1 MDPAGSFLVNS
12 LETQLDP
19 DGLAVLCLQ
28 IVKHL
33 YHFRRKAVRA
43 CAYVESG
50 DLRVG
55 ERLGKDASQII
66 RIAVSV
72 GVGLE
77 VGDVA
82 AVLRRDGSRD
92 LGVHSLPCFFDLL
105 GDGAQGRRKVAG
117 AAFGAEGAAAGRY
130 FAVPVGAGAAGLKG
144 EAIYF
149 CTEAGAHGVVEGEV
163 VHCGVL
169 WLVGVLGNRIDCS
182 LFDYY
187 NMWGC
192 GWAPVGA
199 VTIR

>member
-1 MDPAGSFLVNS
+1 MVEFGLPDREMRRAI
-12 LETQLDP
+12 LE
-19 DGLAVLCLQ
+19 
-28 IVKHL
+28 K
-33 YHFRRKAVRA
+33 
-43 CAYVESG
+43 
-50 DLRVG
+50 
-55 ERLGKDASQII
+55 
-66 RIAVSV
+66 VST
-72 GVGLE
+72 GMQYMF
-77 VGDVA
+77 A
-82 AVLRRDGSRD
+82 
-92 LGVHSLPCFFDLL
+92 LPCFFDLL

-117 AAFGAEGAAAGRY
+117 AAFGAEGTAAGRY

-144 EAIYF
+144 EAICF
-149 CTEAGAHGVVEGEV
+149 CTEAGAHGGVEGEV